1 MTLNKVHLVGHAGMD
16 PKVRYFESGKMV
28 CNLTL
33 AVSRNT
39 SKRDEPPDWFDLE
52 IWNKP
57 AEIAASYVKKG
68 KLIGVLGSLKL
79 SNWTDDAGNQRQKT
93 VIVVESLELLGSRK
107 DNEAASSSSNSTYDD
122 DF

>member
-1 MTLNKVHLVGHAGMD
+1 
-16 PKVRYFESGKMV
+16 MV

-57 AEIAASYVKKG
+57 AEIAANYVKKG

-93 VIVVESLELLGSRK
+93 VIVVDSLELLGSRK
-107 DNEAASSSSNSTYDD
+107 DNESAASSDSRGVYDD